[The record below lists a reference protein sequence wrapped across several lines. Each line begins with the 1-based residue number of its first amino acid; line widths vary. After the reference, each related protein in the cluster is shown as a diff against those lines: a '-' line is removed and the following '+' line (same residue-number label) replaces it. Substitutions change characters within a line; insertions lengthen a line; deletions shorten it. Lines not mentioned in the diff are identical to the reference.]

1 LAGPAIQLAGI
12 TWQGIHVV
20 LYHWGG
26 GFTPRHLFF
35 EPGVLMVLVGL
46 AVAVVCVPVALEV
59 ATARPAE
66 LAQPEPDEE
75 LRQLDLRPERHIGAQ
90 GAK

>member
-12 TWQGIHVV
+12 TWQGLHVA
-20 LYHWGG
+20 LYHWDGG
-26 GFTPRHLFF
+26 LSPRHLFF
-35 EPGVLMVLVGL
+35 EPGILMVLVGL
-46 AVAVVCVPVALEV
+46 AVSVVCVPVALEV
-59 ATARPAE
+59 ATAEPSD

-75 LRQLDLRPERHIGAQ
+75 LRQPELRPERHIGAQ